1 MQIHIRNEHT
11 KTDHYRCKK
20 IDYVF
25 YNLESLK
32 EHKYMHMEES
42 IIELTNISDINYHNF
57 EFDMW
62 EEEILWIEDQRENID
77 KIDPKCIVS
86 THEKIYIVG
95 ENLGVLWEDF
105 AEWIFQYNINI

>member
-11 KTDHYRCKK
+11 KTDHYQCK
-20 IDYVF
+20 IFDYVF

-57 EFDMW
+57 EFDM
-62 EEEILWIEDQRENID
+62 
-77 KIDPKCIVS
+77 
-86 THEKIYIVG
+86 
-95 ENLGVLWEDF
+95 
-105 AEWIFQYNINI
+105 